1 MSAQTVQFLWLLGGF
16 VAYLVIVVGVAAYG
30 LHRLG
35 KD

>member
-1 MSAQTVQFLWLLGGF
+1 MNAQTVEFLWLLAGF
-16 VAYLVIVVGVAAYG
+16 AAFLAIVVGIAAYG